1 MLKLWGYCA
10 IVLGGLLVSPIS
22 PLSASVPVTLSRP
35 SALPSPV
42 VVAERQAVLGA
53 AKLAAAKLAAVGIE
67 EAEAP
72 GFLSL
77 ATMAHW
83 LLSLFALS
91 KFLLILVAG
100 MVVGVRRLIRRRS

>member
-22 PLSASVPVTLSRP
+22 PLSASVPVTLSLP

-42 VVAERQAVLGA
+42 VVADRQAVLGA
-53 AKLAAAKLAAVGIE
+53 AKFAAVGIE

-72 GFLSL
+72 GLLSL

-100 MVVGVRRLIRRRS
+100 MVVGLRRLIRRRS

>member
-1 MLKLWGYCA
+1 MLKLCGYCA

-42 VVAERQAVLGA
+42 VVADGQVSLGA
-53 AKLAAAKLAAVGIE
+53 AKFAAVGIE

-77 ATMAHW
+77 AAMAHW
-83 LLSLFALS
+83 LVSLFALS

-100 MVVGVRRLIRRRS
+100 MVVGLRRLIHRRS